1 MWTANFW
8 KATAERAIK
17 SFCQGL
23 LVLWGAD
30 SAFDIVQVDIKS
42 ALGIAAGY
50 AVISILT
57 SIVSANI
64 GPSDSPS
71 VTESK

>member
-1 MWTANFW
+1 MWTSKFW
-8 KATAERAIK
+8 KETAERAIK

-23 LVLWGAD
+23 LVLWASD

-42 ALGIAAGY
+42 ALGIATGY

-57 SIVSANI
+57 SVVTGGV
-64 GPSDSPS
+64 GPDKDSPS
-71 VTESK
+71 AV